1 MTISGRDAAA
11 LRRARMIQI
20 ELRKL
25 RRELDE
31 QRTVALRSLPL
42 DGMPGRCADAERMTA
57 RLIRIE
63 KMERRESALLRMAV
77 GAQEAAQRVCR
88 RMTDQ
93 RMRLFFETYYA
104 DAQAFETAIRTAGVA
119 QRTACRYRQMAGDA
133 TDACPPMTQNVALTQ
148 GNPRDK
154 L

>member
-1 MTISGRDAAA
+1 MTISGRDAET
-11 LRRARMIQI
+11 LRRARLLQI

-25 RRELDE
+25 RKELDE

-42 DGMPGRCADAERMTA
+42 DGMTGRCADADRMTA

-63 KMERRESALLRMAV
+63 QMERRESAILRMAV
-77 GAQEAAQRVCR
+77 GAKEAARRVCR

-104 DAQAFETAIRTAGVA
+104 DAQPLETAIRTAGVA
-119 QRTACRYRQMAGDA
+119 QRTALQYVRMVGD
-133 TDACPPMTQNVALTQ
+133 TL
-148 GNPRDK
+148 GGEE
-154 L
+154 

>member
-88 RMTDQ
+88 RMTDMKA
-93 RMRLFFETYYA
+93 RMFLEAYYA
-104 DAQAFETAIRTAGVA
+104 DAQPLETARRIAGVA
-119 QRTACRYRQMAGDA
+119 HRTACRYRQMAGDA
-133 TDACPPMTQNVALTQ
+133 TDACPPMAQNVALTQ

>member
-11 LRRARMIQI
+11 LRRARMLQI

-25 RRELDE
+25 RKELDE

-42 DGMPGRCADAERMTA
+42 DGMPGRCADADRMTA

-63 KMERRESALLRMAV
+63 QMERRESALLRMAV
-77 GAQEAAQRVCR
+77 GAQEAARRVCR

-104 DAQAFETAIRTAGVA
+104 DAQPLETARRIAGVA
-119 QRTACRYRQMAGDA
+119 LRTALQYVRMVGDKPHGGDDAKCRVMS
-133 TDACPPMTQNVALTQ
+133 C
-148 GNPRDK
+148 
-154 L
+154 

>member
-1 MTISGRDAAA
+1 MTIIGRDAET
-11 LRRARMIQI
+11 LRRARRLLE

-25 RRELDE
+25 KKELDE
-31 QRTVALRSLPL
+31 QRIVALRSPPL
-42 DGMPGRCADAERMTA
+42 DGVPGRCADADRMTA

-104 DAQAFETAIRTAGVA
+104 DAQTLQTARRIAGIA
-119 QRTACRYRQMAGDA
+119 QRTALQYVRLAGD
-133 TDACPPMTQNVALTQ
+133 TPD
-148 GNPRDK
+148 GEE
-154 L
+154 